1 MPTKASELREV
12 STEELHEKVEE
23 LKAELFNLRFQKA
36 TGRLDNYKRLREVRK
51 ELART
56 LTVIRERELG
66 IECIRRAEEPE
77 RRRRRKLFRRRP
89 VEEEVEE
96 RPEEEEALDEEEGED
111 EEVSTDQDEEVS
123 TDQEDK

>member
-1 MPTKASELREV
+1 MPTRASELREA

-66 IECIRRAEEPE
+66 IEPVERAEEPE
-77 RRRRRKLFRRRP
+77 RRRRKLFRRRP
-89 VEEEVEE
+89 AEEEAGES
-96 RPEEEEALDEEEGED
+96 PEGEEALDEEEGE
-111 EEVSTDQDEEVS
+111 EAEASA
-123 TDQEDK
+123 DQEDE